1 MFKSLLAVA
10 TAATLLGPL
19 PTAAEEP
26 VMKLAGMLRCA
37 AVYQVTSE
45 KAAED
50 SEAQLTAGRHF
61 LQYYMIM
68 LAMAE
73 NDPTDKFDAATLKTL
88 FEAENAIAD
97 SDALLARIDGKA
109 DVFAADIATC
119 AAFRNRQPTLF
130 ATADETIDA
139 LAKAQ
144 AATDTR

>member
-1 MFKSLLAVA
+1 MFKSLLAG
-10 TAATLLGPL
+10 AAAAALLAPL
-19 PTAAEEP
+19 PAAAEEP

-45 KAAED
+45 KAPKD

-68 LAMAE
+68 LGMAE
-73 NDPTDKFDAATLKTL
+73 HDPADNFDANTLKTL

-97 SDALLARIDGKA
+97 SDALLARIDGKT

-119 AAFRNRQPTLF
+119 AAFRNREPELF
-130 ATADETIDA
+130 ATADQTIDA
-139 LAKAQ
+139 LARAQ
-144 AATDTR
+144 AATAN